1 MTPPDGVNTK
11 TRLPRRSPV
20 TVSTNSSAVMTPRNS
35 SCHSLMLLSHSTCLA
50 CPLRT
55 MTDSSGFTS
64 SSSSSESELS
74 PSSAETSAPATLTS
88 PSASAALLRSL
99 RSLRAVLFAVARH
112 AALTSPSAAMPL
124 SAMRCMSYVRICSSS
139 GNTSVSMGP
148 CLSGALPCWSDPMGR
163 TTVCSARYPLSLGV
177 AM

>member
-11 TRLPRRSPV
+11 TRLPSRSPV

-35 SCHSLMLLSHSTCLA
+35 SCHCLMLLSHSTCLA
-50 CPLRT
+50 WPLRT
-55 MTDSSGFTS
+55 MTDSSGLTS

-74 PSSAETSAPATLTS
+74 PSSTETSKPAAFLC
-88 PSASAALLRSL
+88 LRSFL
-99 RSLRAVLFAVARH
+99 AVLFACSRH

-124 SAMRCMSYVRICSSS
+124 SAMRCMSTVRICSSS
-139 GNTSVSMGP
+139 GKTSVSMGP
-148 CLSGALPCWSDPMGR
+148 CLSGPPPCWSDPMGR